1 MRPAIKLQGV
11 YMAHGQITVNNAVRY
26 QVTECRAR
34 FEDTH
39 LDESVLQI
47 IKEEIGESE
56 ESRAACLEELKNKLL
71 EVKSL
76 DACTEDGFLLAFLR
90 VAKFDVSNAFQ
101 RVINYY
107 TQHDKLT
114 DAFQNVSMSLDKAKS
129 PRHILASP
137 YRLDNNSILLI
148 GKGALDLTK
157 TNILERFYLEVV
169 IINSLIKNPLNQLYG
184 ITAIFDYGGFQYNAM
199 LSYTPRMIHLLV
211 NTLQNSLP
219 LPVKACHIV
228 NLPPL
233 LSSVISIAFALLSK
247 KIKNRIFIHPSN
259 DGWQSLHKSLP
270 PELLPEE
277 YGGTLKESG
286 LVDLSDHLDDLER
299 ELCERFKF
307 GYLKSETQRELLRLN
322 PPINGT
328 KPEEG
333 KN

>member
-1 MRPAIKLQGV
+1 MDDRR
-11 YMAHGQITVNNAVRY
+11 NAR
-26 QVTECRAR
+26 TR
-34 FEDTH
+34 FEDTQ

-56 ESRAACLEELKNKLL
+56 ESRVACLEELKNKLL

-114 DAFQNVSMSLDKAKS
+114 DAFQSVSMSLAKAKS

-137 YRLDNNSILLI
+137 YRMDNNSILLI
-148 GKGALDLTK
+148 GKGALNLTK

-259 DGWQSLHKSLP
+259 DGWQSLHKSP
-270 PELLPEE
+270 PRVAAR
-277 YGGTLKESG
+277 GIRGTLKESG

-322 PPINGT
+322 PPINGS
-328 KPEEG
+328 KSEE
-333 KN
+333 